1 MNRRLTE
8 VFAAALLASALV
20 RASFAG
26 GPSASAQLRPA
37 EVESGPARPH
47 LDLRDLYFGE
57 ALYEAYQGQYF
68 DALERLDAE
77 LAQHARVDEPE
88 RDSLQY
94 HIKQADFSVGDFELR
109 YRMHQRAGRAIKAVL
124 DADVE
129 QPVKNDA
136 AYRLARIE
144 FQKDQPEDALHA
156 LERIHGTVP
165 DNIKDDLEFLRGNVY
180 LALGQ
185 PGDAVEVLKRLQSAP
200 SLQGFA
206 AYNLGIAL
214 LQAGHGPEGLRQLD
228 QAGQIDSRAGA
239 TAAIRDKSNMVL
251 GSVMLESK
259 DYAHAQL
266 AFDRVR
272 LEGPYSDRALLSTG
286 WAEVSQHD
294 YAKAVVPW
302 GILAGRDPTDAAV
315 QEAKLALPFA
325 YSKLQVYGR
334 AALLYGQALDSFSKE
349 LEKVD
354 ASMRSIRAGNFLKAL
369 VREEIEHDN
378 VWVVRLRSLPG
389 TPETFY
395 LTDLM
400 ASNDFQTAL
409 QNYLD
414 MEDLHRRL
422 IAWQGGFAAFEDL
435 IRLRRANYEPL
446 LPQID
451 ARFRQLDS
459 QMRLRV
465 EQRDHLQKRLQDILT
480 APRPA
485 LLATADERMALES
498 LGKVETALERANS
511 PERAA
516 LQARVRHLRGV
527 LTWRLYTQY
536 PERLTQA
543 HKDLHDLNDN
553 VRTLQ
558 DQYTAFVR
566 ARQAAVHSYA
576 GYDQSISR
584 LRTRVGQALERV
596 DMLLARQGQLIEAV
610 AIDELNTRRQ
620 RLEAY
625 QVQARYAVADSYDR
639 ALKQRASGSAP

>member
-1 MNRRLTE
+1 MRRPLQWLSMGMAL
-8 VFAAALLASALV
+8 AAVAP
-20 RASFAG
+20 R
-26 GPSASAQLRPA
+26 PSMAA
-37 EVESGPARPH
+37 
-47 LDLRDLYFGE
+47 DLGDLYFGE
-57 ALYEAYQGQYF
+57 ALYQAYQGQYF

-77 LAQHARVDEPE
+77 LAQHHRVDQPE
-88 RDSLQY
+88 LDSLQY

-109 YRMHQRAGRAIKAVL
+109 YRMHLRAGRAIKAVL
-124 DADVE
+124 DADID
-129 QPVKNDA
+129 QPVKNEA

-156 LERIHGTVP
+156 LERIQGTVP
-165 DNIKDDLEFLRGNVY
+165 DNIRDDVQFLRANVY
-180 LALGQ
+180 LALGR
-185 PGDAVEVLKRLQSAP
+185 PVDAVEALRRLQSAEG
-200 SLQGFA
+200 LKGFA

-214 LQAGHGPEGLRQLD
+214 LQAGQTPEALRQLD
-228 QAGQIDSRAGA
+228 KAGQIESRETG

-251 GSVMLESK
+251 GSLMLQSE

-266 AFDRVR
+266 AFDRVH
-272 LEGPYSDRALLSTG
+272 LEGPYSNRALLSTG
-286 WAEVSQHD
+286 WAGVSVHD
-294 YAKAVVPW
+294 YQKALVPW
-302 GILAGRDPTDAAV
+302 GMLIERDGTDAAV
-315 QEAKLALPFA
+315 QEARLALPFA
-325 YSKLQVYGR
+325 YSKLRVYGR
-334 AALLYGQALDSFSKE
+334 AALLYGQALDSFDKE

-369 VREEIEHDN
+369 VREEIKQDN
-378 VWVVRLRSLPG
+378 LWVVRLRTLPD

-422 IAWQGGFAAFEDL
+422 IVWHGGFDAFEDL

-446 LPQID
+446 LPRVD
-451 ARFRQLDS
+451 AHFRELDS
-459 QMRLRV
+459 QMRVRV
-465 EQRDHLQKRLQDILT
+465 EQRDHLQKRLQDLLT

-485 LLATADERMALES
+485 LLATADERVALER
-498 LGKVETALERANS
+498 LRKIETALQHTSGAENVA
-511 PERAA
+511 EE
-516 LQARVRHLRGV
+516 ARVQHLQGV
-527 LTWRLYTQY
+527 LTWRLYTEY

-543 HKDLHDLNDN
+543 HKDLHALNED
-553 VRTLQ
+553 VRMMQ
-558 DQYTAFVR
+558 EQYAGFVR

-576 GYDQSISR
+576 GYDQPLRR
-584 LRTRVGQALERV
+584 LRTRVDEALEHV
-596 DMLLARQGQLIEAV
+596 DTLLARQGHVIEGV

-639 ALKQRASGSAP
+639 ALKEHASGGTP